1 MKQNSLVNPEQS
13 RVQALIDGMYSQ
25 FLQTYLT
32 CISKQPTLAEE
43 SETNMRI
50 AALVRNVSSLIGYFF
65 SVQTTEQGI
74 SSLLKLMNY
83 PEDSAIVQPTVSG
96 ADNDQ
101 I

>member
-1 MKQNSLVNPEQS
+1 
-13 RVQALIDGMYSQ
+13 MYSQ

-32 CISKQPTLAEE
+32 CISKQPALAEE

-65 SVQTTEQGI
+65 SIQTTEQGI
-74 SSLLKLMNY
+74 NSLLKLMNY

-96 ADNDQ
+96 AENDQ
-101 I
+101 IQLLL